1 MSSCSEP
8 ESRCTAKLR
17 SSSGPSRSSRLRV
30 PHASKA
36 KLEGHVDT
44 RGRQYPNSCGGLALR
59 LSHYWS
65 LRSATDA
72 IPLPKAKPRTMRKHF
87 VVPSIGCRDVAC
99 AEWPNI
105 RRCEHFL

>member
-1 MSSCSEP
+1 METTFRQPQANEMRLLEKLLDHEFPGRDSEP

-59 LSHYWS
+59 
-65 LRSATDA
+65 
-72 IPLPKAKPRTMRKHF
+72 
-87 VVPSIGCRDVAC
+87 
-99 AEWPNI
+99 
-105 RRCEHFL
+105 